1 MERPDIASIVKN
13 QNAFERALG
22 VIAPSWATQRL
33 RSRIEKHLF
42 EYQAAQANRLFTPRT
57 SEVPAE
63 SSRTTRERRV
73 MMFEARDLIANFSAL
88 AGVPEKF
95 ALNCTPNEWSPATG
109 DREYD
114 KTIAEYFHAWCKKAD
129 VTGRHSFR
137 QLVGMALQMRPVDGD
152 CGFAIRKTTDGI
164 RLQLVPADLI
174 GNPNE
179 ISTFDQYIDGIVVDE
194 FGKPTAYRVFQR
206 ERNGAYVNPED
217 VSARAFCHYFDPF
230 RADQYRGV
238 TEFHAVINTAR
249 MLKGIL
255 DAEQVGVRF
264 ASQQAALV
272 FNERGSASPRQAFSA
287 APSITLENGQQ
298 RKDELS
304 DVGMIKYFN
313 TSDKVEVMPSRPSS
327 AFTGF
332 VEHLMDE
339 IAMGLGIPGGV
350 LFGTQGYKGP
360 NVRAEFAQADRVW
373 DRHRGVLSDKVL
385 DPIKNDVLLIAIA
398 EGDIPAPPAKEG
410 ETAVQA
416 LRRALRGEWRWPA
429 RMSIDVG
436 RESTAN
442 LNENRQ
448 GIKSGQQI
456 AAENGYD
463 YEATLEQLAI
473 EAAKVSELAAQYGV
487 PETAIR
493 LTTSSLPSTPAAAAA
508 AGENVGAS
516 ATAAT
521 GGTGI
526 DTSGLPIGQSV
537 NGVETFPD
545 VSAQIAPLNGAQI
558 AAVISIVE
566 RIRAGDLTAEAASLL
581 MISAGMTKEAAQT
594 VASSVA
600 GMPKLAPKLARDS
613 ALRWFSAQKRIKLQ
627 VDTQPT
633 QEMAAEAERGLAWRD
648 EFNRGGTEVGVAR
661 ARDIVNRRNL
671 SPDTISRMVSY
682 FARHEVDKQGQGWSQ
697 DQDGYPSAG
706 RIAWAL
712 WGGDAGRAW
721 AERKQAELTRDSS
734 LSDLLDPRSARAA
747 RASRLAAKVEKTAN
761 LRTALGEQA
770 ATAERINAAF
780 SRLAK

>member
-1 MERPDIASIVKN
+1 MERPDIASLVKN

-42 EYQAAQANRLFTPRT
+42 EYQAAQANRLFSPKTY
-57 SEVPAE
+57 EQPAE
-63 SSRTTRERRV
+63 SSKTVRERRV
-73 MMFEARDLIANFSAL
+73 MMWEARDLIANFSAL
-88 AGVPEKF
+88 AGIPEKF

-109 DREYD
+109 DRDYD
-114 KTIAEYFHAWCKKAD
+114 RTVAEYFHSWCKKSD

-152 CGFAIRKTTDGI
+152 CGFAIRKTSDGL

-179 ISTFDQYIDGIVVDE
+179 VTNAEQYIDGIVLDE
-194 FGKPTAYRVFQR
+194 FGKPVAYRVFQR
-206 ERNGAYVNPED
+206 ERSGAYVNPED
-217 VSARAFCHYFDPF
+217 VPARAFCHYFDPF

-339 IAMGLGIPGGV
+339 IAMGLGLPAGV

-385 DPIKNDVLLIAIA
+385 DPIKNDVILIAIA
-398 EGDIPAPPAKEG
+398 NGEIPPPPTKDG

-463 YEATLEQLAI
+463 YEDTLEQLAI
-473 EAAKVSELAAQYGV
+473 EAAKVSELAARYGV

-493 LTTSSLPSTPAAAAA
+493 LTTSSLPSTPSAAVAAGSEVGAAAAEA
-508 AGENVGAS
+508 QNPADMPPV
-516 ATAAT
+516 AT
-521 GGTGI
+521 
-526 DTSGLPIGQSV
+526 
-537 NGVETFPD
+537 N
-545 VSAQIAPLNGAQI
+545 
-558 AAVISIVE
+558 
-566 RIRAGDLTAEAASLL
+566 
-581 MISAGMTKEAAQT
+581 
-594 VASSVA
+594 
-600 GMPKLAPKLARDS
+600 
-613 ALRWFSAQKRIKLQ
+613 LQ
-627 VDTQPT
+627 VDLQPT
-633 QEMAAEAERGLAWRD
+633 EEMAAEAERGLAWRG
-648 EFNRGGTEVGVAR
+648 EYNRGGTEVGVAR
-661 ARDIVNRRNL
+661 ARDISNRTNL

-682 FARHEVDKQGQGWSQ
+682 FARHEVDKTGAGFQQGEP
-697 DQDGYPSAG
+697 GYPSAG

-721 AERKQAELTRDSS
+721 ADRKQAELTRDSS
-734 LSDLLDPRSARAA
+734 LSDLLNPRSARAA
-747 RASRLAAKVEKTAN
+747 RASRLASKVEKTAT
-761 LRTALGEQA
+761 LRAALGEQA
-770 ATAERINAAF
+770 ASAERITAAF

>member
-1 MERPDIASIVKN
+1 MERPDIAGLVKN

-22 VIAPSWATQRL
+22 AIAPSWATNRL
-33 RSRIEKHLF
+33 RSKIEKHLF
-42 EYQAAQANRLFTPRT
+42 EYQAAQANRLFAPKTY
-57 SEVPAE
+57 ELPAE
-63 SSRTTRERRV
+63 SSKTSRERKV

-88 AGVPEKF
+88 AGIPEKF

-114 KTIAEYFHAWCKKAD
+114 RTIAEYFHAWCKKAD

-152 CGFAIRKTTDGI
+152 CGFALRKTPDGL

-179 ISTFDQYIDGIVVDE
+179 ISMFDKYIDGIVVDD
-194 FGKPTAYRVFQR
+194 FGKPVAFRVFQR
-206 ERNGAYVNPED
+206 DRNGSYSNPED
-217 VSARAFCHYFDPF
+217 VPARAFCHYFDPF

-287 APSITLENGQQ
+287 APSLTLDNGQQ
-298 RKDELS
+298 RKDEIS
-304 DVGMIKYFN
+304 EMGMIKYFN

-339 IAMGLGIPGGV
+339 IAMGLGIPAGV

-385 DPIKNDVLLIAIA
+385 DPIKNDVILIAIA
-398 EGDIPAPPAKEG
+398 EGEIPAPPAKAG
-410 ETAVQA
+410 ETEVQA

-463 YEATLEQLAI
+463 YEDTLEQLAI
-473 EAAKVSELAAQYGV
+473 EAAKVSELAARYGV

-493 LTTSSLPSTPAAAAA
+493 LTTSSLPSTPSAAAA
-508 AGENVGAS
+508 AGSEVGAS
-516 ATAAT
+516 AA
-521 GGTGI
+521 
-526 DTSGLPIGQSV
+526 
-537 NGVETFPD
+537 
-545 VSAQIAPLNGAQI
+545 
-558 AAVISIVE
+558 
-566 RIRAGDLTAEAASLL
+566 AASLPPPE
-581 MISAGMTKEAAQT
+581 TTAAAMQ
-594 VASSVA
+594 S
-600 GMPKLAPKLARDS
+600 
-613 ALRWFSAQKRIKLQ
+613 I
-627 VDTQPT
+627 VDGVK
-633 QEMAAEAERGLAWRD
+633 GLS
-648 EFNRGGTEVGVAR
+648 N
-661 ARDIVNRRNL
+661 NL
-671 SPDTISRMVSY
+671 DT
-682 FARHEVDKQGQGWSQ
+682 
-697 DQDGYPSAG
+697 
-706 RIAWAL
+706 
-712 WGGDAGRAW
+712 
-721 AERKQAELTRDSS
+721 
-734 LSDLLDPRSARAA
+734 
-747 RASRLAAKVEKTAN
+747 VEKLEN
-761 LRTALGEQA
+761 EIHEIGVFNGLLSGF
-770 ATAERINAAF
+770 NV
-780 SRLAK
+780 SKK

>member
-33 RSRIEKHLF
+33 RSKIEKHLF
-42 EYQAAQANRLFTPRT
+42 EYQAAQANRLFAPKTY
-57 SEVPAE
+57 ELPAE
-63 SSRTTRERRV
+63 SSKTTRERRV
-73 MMFEARDLIANFSAL
+73 MMFEARDLIANFSVL

-109 DREYD
+109 NRDYD
-114 KTIAEYFHAWCKKAD
+114 KTVADYFHNWCKKAD

-152 CGFAIRKTTDGI
+152 CGFAIRKTADGI

-179 ISTFDQYIDGIVVDE
+179 VSNFEQYIDGIVVDE
-194 FGKPTAYRVFQR
+194 FGKPVAYRVFQR
-206 ERNGAYVNPED
+206 DRNGSYINPED
-217 VSARAFCHYFDPF
+217 VPARAFCHYFDPF
-230 RADQYRGV
+230 RGDQYRGV

-272 FNERGSASPRQAFSA
+272 FNERSSASPRQAFAPMPSA
-287 APSITLENGQQ
+287 TLENGQQ

-313 TSDKVEVMPSRPSS
+313 TSDKVEVMPARPSS

-339 IAMGLGIPGGV
+339 IAMGLGVPRGV

-385 DPIKNDVLLIAIA
+385 DPIKNDVILIAIA
-398 EGDIPAPPAKEG
+398 TGEIPPPPLQEG
-410 ETAVQA
+410 ETAIDG

-436 RESTAN
+436 RESAAN

-508 AGENVGAS
+508 AGENVAAS
-516 ATAAT
+516 A
-521 GGTGI
+521 
-526 DTSGLPIGQSV
+526 
-537 NGVETFPD
+537 
-545 VSAQIAPLNGAQI
+545 
-558 AAVISIVE
+558 
-566 RIRAGDLTAEAASLL
+566 AEAQNAQPAAL
-581 MISAGMTKEAAQT
+581 EAKPEVKQ
-594 VASSVA
+594 
-600 GMPKLAPKLARDS
+600 
-613 ALRWFSAQKRIKLQ
+613 LQ

-661 ARDIVNRRNL
+661 ARDIANRRNL
-671 SPDTISRMVSY
+671 SPDTIGRMVSY
-682 FARHEVDKQGQGWSQ
+682 FARHEVDKQGQGWSEGEQ
-697 DQDGYPSAG
+697 GYPSAG

-721 AERKQAELTRDSS
+721 AERKQAEINRDSS
-734 LSDLLDPRSARAA
+734 LSDLLDRRSARAA
-747 RASRLAAKVEKTAN
+747 RASRLAAKVEKTAT
-761 LRTALGEQA
+761 LRAALGEQA
-770 ATAERINAAF
+770 ATAERIQSAF

>member
-1 MERPDIASIVKN
+1 MERPDIAGLVQN

-22 VIAPSWATQRL
+22 AIAPAWATQRL

-42 EYQAAQANRLFTPRT
+42 EYQAAQANRLFSPRT
-57 SEVPAE
+57 NEAPSESPKT
-63 SSRTTRERRV
+63 SRERKV
-73 MMFEARDLIANFSAL
+73 MMFEARDLIANFSAI

-109 DREYD
+109 DRDYD
-114 KTIAEYFHAWCKKAD
+114 RAIADYFHAWCKKAD

-137 QLVGMALQMRPVDGD
+137 QLIGMALQMRPVDGD
-152 CGFAIRKTTDGI
+152 CGFALRKTADGL

-174 GNPNE
+174 GNPAE
-179 ISTFDQYIDGIVVDE
+179 ISNFDKYIDGIVVDD
-194 FGKPTAYRVFQR
+194 FGKPVAYRIFQR
-206 ERNGAYVNPED
+206 DRNGSYSNPED
-217 VSARAFCHYFDPF
+217 VPARAFCHYFDPF

-287 APSITLENGQQ
+287 APSLTLENGQQ

-304 DVGMIKYFN
+304 EMGMIKYFN

-385 DPIKNDVLLIAIA
+385 DPIKNDVILIAIA
-398 EGDIPAPPAKEG
+398 EGEIPAPPAKAG
-410 ETAVQA
+410 ETEVQA

-463 YEATLEQLAI
+463 YEDTLEQLAI
-473 EAAKVSELAAQYGV
+473 EAAKVSELAARYKV

-493 LTTSSLPSTPAAAAA
+493 LTTSSLPSTPSAAAAS
-508 AGENVGAS
+508 GSQVGA
-516 ATAAT
+516 AAAEASQT
-521 GGTGI
+521 NSGGGAV
-526 DTSGLPIGQSV
+526 GAVGAV
-537 NGVETFPD
+537 GGGVESFPD
-545 VSAQIAPLNGAQI
+545 VSAELAPLNGAQI
-558 AAVISIVE
+558 TAVLSILE
-566 RIRAGDLTAEAASLL
+566 NLRAGDLTADSASVL
-581 MISAGMTKEAAQT
+581 MASAGMAQESANRVAQAVAAL
-594 VASSVA
+594 
-600 GMPKLAPKLARDS
+600 PP
-613 ALRWFSAQKRIKLQ
+613 
-627 VDTQPT
+627 
-633 QEMAAEAERGLAWRD
+633 E
-648 EFNRGGTEVGVAR
+648 
-661 ARDIVNRRNL
+661 
-671 SPDTISRMVSY
+671 
-682 FARHEVDKQGQGWSQ
+682 
-697 DQDGYPSAG
+697 PSATTPAAMQAHLDVAKG
-706 RIAWAL
+706 LDHRNT
-712 WGGDAGRAW
+712 AGV
-721 AERKQAELTRDSS
+721 RKLGKEVTELSIFN
-734 LSDLLDPRSARAA
+734 DLLSGFTD
-747 RASRLAAKVEKTAN
+747 AKK
-761 LRTALGEQA
+761 
-770 ATAERINAAF
+770 
-780 SRLAK
+780 

>member
-33 RSRIEKHLF
+33 RSKIEKHLF
-42 EYQAAQANRLFTPRT
+42 EYQAAQANRLFAPKTY
-57 SEVPAE
+57 EVPAE
-63 SSRTTRERRV
+63 SSRTTRERHT
-73 MMFEARDLIANFSAL
+73 MMFEARDLIANFSVL

-109 DREYD
+109 SREYD
-114 KTIAEYFHAWCKKAD
+114 KTVADYFHNWCKKAD

-152 CGFAIRKTTDGI
+152 CGFAIRKTADGI

-174 GNPNE
+174 GNPSEVVLYDN
-179 ISTFDQYIDGIVVDE
+179 YVDGIVVDD
-194 FGKPTAYRVFQR
+194 FGKPVAYRVFKR
-206 ERNGAYVNPED
+206 DRNGSYYDAED
-217 VSARAFCHYFDPF
+217 VAARAFCHYFDPF

-272 FNERGSASPRQAFSA
+272 FNERGSASPRQAFAPMPSA
-287 APSITLENGQQ
+287 TLENGQQ

-313 TSDKVEVMPSRPSS
+313 TSDKVEVMPARPSS

-339 IAMGLGIPGGV
+339 IAMGLGVPRGV

-385 DPIKNDVLLIAIA
+385 DPIKNDVILIAIA
-398 EGDIPAPPAKEG
+398 NGEIPPPPAQEG
-410 ETAVQA
+410 ETAVDA

-436 RESTAN
+436 RESAAN

-516 ATAAT
+516 A
-521 GGTGI
+521 
-526 DTSGLPIGQSV
+526 
-537 NGVETFPD
+537 
-545 VSAQIAPLNGAQI
+545 
-558 AAVISIVE
+558 
-566 RIRAGDLTAEAASLL
+566 AEAQNAQAAAL
-581 MISAGMTKEAAQT
+581 EAK
-594 VASSVA
+594 
-600 GMPKLAPKLARDS
+600 PE
-613 ALRWFSAQKRIKLQ
+613 IKQLQ

-661 ARDIVNRRNL
+661 ARDIANRRNL
-671 SPDTISRMVSY
+671 SPDTIGRMVSY
-682 FARHEVDKQGQGWSQ
+682 FARHEVDKQGQGWSEGEE
-697 DQDGYPSAG
+697 GYPSAG

-721 AERKQAELTRDSS
+721 AERKQAEINRDSS
-734 LSDLLDPRSARAA
+734 LSDLLDRRSARAA
-747 RASRLAAKVEKTAN
+747 RASRLAAKVERTAT
-761 LRTALGEQA
+761 LRAALGEQA
-770 ATAERINAAF
+770 ATAERIQSAF

>member
-1 MERPDIASIVKN
+1 MERPDIASIIKN

-22 VIAPSWATQRL
+22 AIAPSWATNRL
-33 RSRIEKHLF
+33 RSKIEKHLF
-42 EYQAAQANRLFTPRT
+42 EYQAAQANRLFSPKTY
-57 SEVPAE
+57 EQPAE
-63 SSRTTRERRV
+63 SSKTVRERRV
-73 MMFEARDLIANFSAL
+73 MMWEARDLIANFSAL
-88 AGVPEKF
+88 AGIPEKF

-109 DREYD
+109 DRDYD
-114 KTIAEYFHAWCKKAD
+114 RTVAEYFHAWCKKAD

-152 CGFAIRKTTDGI
+152 CGFAIRKTADGI

-179 ISTFDQYIDGIVVDE
+179 VTNAEQYIDGIVLDE
-194 FGKPTAYRVFQR
+194 FGKPVAYRVFQR
-206 ERNGAYVNPED
+206 ERSGAYVNPED
-217 VSARAFCHYFDPF
+217 VPARAFCHYFDPF

-339 IAMGLGIPGGV
+339 IAMGLGLPAGV

-385 DPIKNDVLLIAIA
+385 DPIKNDVILIAIA
-398 EGDIPAPPAKEG
+398 NGEIPAPPAKDG

-436 RESTAN
+436 RESAAN

-463 YEATLEQLAI
+463 YEDTLEQLAI
-473 EAAKVSELAAQYGV
+473 EAAKVSELAARYGV

-493 LTTSSLPSTPAAAAA
+493 LTTSSLPSTPSAAVAAGSEVGAAAADTQPITNSTVA
-508 AGENVGAS
+508 DS
-516 ATAAT
+516 TA
-521 GGTGI
+521 
-526 DTSGLPIGQSV
+526 PSV
-537 NGVETFPD
+537 QNFPT
-545 VSAQIAPLNGAQI
+545 VSADIIQLNGAQI
-558 AAVISIVE
+558 EAIISIVDK
-566 RIRAGDLTAEAASLL
+566 IRDGSLNAEAASLL
-581 MISAGMTKEAAQT
+581 MISAGMTKDSADRVAQ
-594 VASSVA
+594 AVA
-600 GMPKLAPKLARDS
+600 GMPK
-613 ALRWFSAQKRIKLQ
+613 
-627 VDTQPT
+627 PT
-633 QEMAAEAERGLAWRD
+633 QAALAGALSRHREHVRFQAERGQ
-648 EFNRGGTEVGVAR
+648 
-661 ARDIVNRRNL
+661 L
-671 SPDTISRMVSY
+671 SIG
-682 FARHEVDKQGQGWSQ
+682 E
-697 DQDGYPSAG
+697 
-706 RIAWAL
+706 
-712 WGGDAGRAW
+712 
-721 AERKQAELTRDSS
+721 
-734 LSDLLDPRSARAA
+734 LLDYRSARSARAN
-747 RASRLAAKVEKTAN
+747 RLAAKVQ
-761 LRTALGEQA
+761 RTATIRQKLGEQVA
-770 ATAERINAAF
+770 DTQRINAAF

>member
-33 RSRIEKHLF
+33 RSKIEKHLF
-42 EYQAAQANRLFTPRT
+42 EYQAAQANRLFAPKTY
-57 SEVPAE
+57 EVPAE
-63 SSRTTRERRV
+63 SSRTTRERHT
-73 MMFEARDLIANFSAL
+73 MMFEARDLIANFSVL

-109 DREYD
+109 SREYD
-114 KTIAEYFHAWCKKAD
+114 KTVADYFHAWCKKAD

-152 CGFAIRKTTDGI
+152 CGFAIRKTADGI

-174 GNPNE
+174 GNPSEVVLYDN
-179 ISTFDQYIDGIVVDE
+179 YVDGIVVDD
-194 FGKPTAYRVFQR
+194 FGKPVAYRVFKR
-206 ERNGAYVNPED
+206 DRNGSYYDPED
-217 VSARAFCHYFDPF
+217 VAARAFVHYFDPF

-272 FNERGSASPRQAFSA
+272 FNERGSASPRQAFAPMPSA
-287 APSITLENGQQ
+287 TLENGQQ

-339 IAMGLGIPGGV
+339 IAMGLGVPRGV

-398 EGDIPAPPAKEG
+398 NGEIPPPPAQEG
-410 ETAVQA
+410 ETAVDA

-473 EAAKVSELAAQYGV
+473 EAAKVSELAARYGV

-508 AGENVGAS
+508 AGENVAAS
-516 ATAAT
+516 ATEAT
-521 GGTGI
+521 Q
-526 DTSGLPIGQSV
+526 PVQ
-537 NGVETFPD
+537 P
-545 VSAQIAPLNGAQI
+545 AQL
-558 AAVISIVE
+558 
-566 RIRAGDLTAEAASLL
+566 EA
-581 MISAGMTKEAAQT
+581 K
-594 VASSVA
+594 
-600 GMPKLAPKLARDS
+600 
-613 ALRWFSAQKRIKLQ
+613 KLQ

-633 QEMAAEAERGLAWRD
+633 QEMAAEAERGLAWRA
-648 EFNRGGTEVGVAR
+648 EYNRGGTEVGVAR
-661 ARDIVNRRNL
+661 ARDIANRRNL
-671 SPDTISRMVSY
+671 SPDTIGRMVSY
-682 FARHEVDKQGQGWSQ
+682 FARHEVDKQGQGWSE

-721 AERKQAELTRDSS
+721 AERKQAEITRDSS
-734 LSDLLDPRSARAA
+734 LSDLLNPRSARAA
-747 RASRLAAKVEKTAN
+747 RASRLASKVEKTAT
-761 LRTALGEQA
+761 LRAALGEQA
-770 ATAERINAAF
+770 ASAERITAAF

>member
-1 MERPDIASIVKN
+1 MERPDIAGLVKN

-22 VIAPSWATQRL
+22 AIAPAWATQRL

-42 EYQAAQANRLFTPRT
+42 EYQAAQANRLFSPKTY
-57 SEVPAE
+57 ELPAE
-63 SSRTTRERRV
+63 SSKTSRERKV

-88 AGVPEKF
+88 AGIPEKF

-114 KTIAEYFHAWCKKAD
+114 RTIAEYFHAWCKKAD

-152 CGFAIRKTTDGI
+152 CGFAIRKTADGI

-179 ISTFDQYIDGIVVDE
+179 ISMFEKYIDGIVVDD
-194 FGKPTAYRVFQR
+194 FGKPVAFRVFQR
-206 ERNGAYVNPED
+206 DRNGSYSNPED
-217 VSARAFCHYFDPF
+217 VPARAFCHYFDPF

-287 APSITLENGQQ
+287 APSLTLDNGQQ
-298 RKDELS
+298 RKDEIS
-304 DVGMIKYFN
+304 EIGMIKYLN

-385 DPIKNDVLLIAIA
+385 DPIKNDVILIGIA
-398 EGDIPAPPAKEG
+398 EGEIPPPPAKEG

-463 YEATLEQLAI
+463 YEDTLEQLAI
-473 EAAKVSELAAQYGV
+473 EAAKVSELAARYGV

-493 LTTSSLPSTPAAAAA
+493 LTTSSLPSTPSAAAA
-508 AGENVGAS
+508 AGSEVGAS
-516 ATAAT
+516 AAAASQTDSTA
-521 GGTGI
+521 I
-526 DTSGLPIGQSV
+526 TSDPTVTTDNAMPASSV
-537 NGVETFPD
+537 
-545 VSAQIAPLNGAQI
+545 IAPLNGAQI
-558 AAVISIVE
+558 EAVISIVE
-566 RIRAGDLTAEAASLL
+566 RIRAGDLDASAAMLL
-581 MISAGMTKEAAQT
+581 MVAAGMPADAAKQVADSVAMLPAATPDPTAT
-594 VASSVA
+594 VAS
-600 GMPKLAPKLARDS
+600 MQS
-613 ALRWFSAQKRIKLQ
+613 AINGVKGLSL
-627 VDTQPT
+627 DT
-633 QEMAAEAERGLAWRD
+633 
-648 EFNRGGTEVGVAR
+648 
-661 ARDIVNRRNL
+661 
-671 SPDTISRMVSY
+671 
-682 FARHEVDKQGQGWSQ
+682 
-697 DQDGYPSAG
+697 
-706 RIAWAL
+706 
-712 WGGDAGRAW
+712 
-721 AERKQAELTRDSS
+721 
-734 LSDLLDPRSARAA
+734 
-747 RASRLAAKVEKTAN
+747 VEKLEN
-761 LRTALGEQA
+761 EIHEIGVFNALLSGF
-770 ATAERINAAF
+770 NV
-780 SRLAK
+780 SKK

>member
-1 MERPDIASIVKN
+1 
-13 QNAFERALG
+13 
-22 VIAPSWATQRL
+22 
-33 RSRIEKHLF
+33 
-42 EYQAAQANRLFTPRT
+42 
-57 SEVPAE
+57 
-63 SSRTTRERRV
+63 
-73 MMFEARDLIANFSAL
+73 
-88 AGVPEKF
+88 
-95 ALNCTPNEWSPATG
+95 
-109 DREYD
+109 
-114 KTIAEYFHAWCKKAD
+114 
-129 VTGRHSFR
+129 
-137 QLVGMALQMRPVDGD
+137 MALQMRPVDGD
-152 CGFAIRKTTDGI
+152 CGFAIRKTADGI

-179 ISTFDQYIDGIVVDE
+179 ISTFDQYIDGIVIDE

-206 ERNGAYVNPED
+206 DRNGSYSNPED
-217 VSARAFCHYFDPF
+217 VPARAFCHYFDPF

-304 DVGMIKYFN
+304 EMGMIKYFN

-385 DPIKNDVLLIAIA
+385 DPIKNDVILIAIA
-398 EGDIPAPPAKEG
+398 EGEIPAPPAKAG

-436 RESTAN
+436 RESAAN

-473 EAAKVSELAAQYGV
+473 EAAKVSELAAQYNV

-508 AGENVGAS
+508 AGENVAAS
-516 ATAAT
+516 A
-521 GGTGI
+521 
-526 DTSGLPIGQSV
+526 SQ
-537 NGVETFPD
+537 
-545 VSAQIAPLNGAQI
+545 AQNPVQPAPQLNQ
-558 AAVISIVE
+558 
-566 RIRAGDLTAEAASLL
+566 
-581 MISAGMTKEAAQT
+581 
-594 VASSVA
+594 
-600 GMPKLAPKLARDS
+600 
-613 ALRWFSAQKRIKLQ
+613 LQ
-627 VDTQPT
+627 VDLEPT

-648 EFNRGGTEVGVAR
+648 EYNRGGTEVGVAR
-661 ARDIVNRRNL
+661 ARDIANRRNL
-671 SPDTISRMVSY
+671 SPDTIGRMVSY
-682 FARHEVDKQGQGWSQ
+682 FARHEVDKTGAGFQQGEP
-697 DQDGYPSAG
+697 GYPSAG

-734 LSDLLDPRSARAA
+734 LSDLLNPRSARAA
-747 RASRLAAKVEKTAN
+747 RASRLASKIEKTAT
-761 LRTALGEQA
+761 LRAALGEQA
-770 ATAERINAAF
+770 ASAERINAAF

>member
-398 EGDIPAPPAKEG
+398 EGEIPAPPAKEG

-521 GGTGI
+521 Q
-526 DTSGLPIGQSV
+526 PVQPV
-537 NGVETFPD
+537 QP
-545 VSAQIAPLNGAQI
+545 AQLE
-558 AAVISIVE
+558 S
-566 RIRAGDLTAEAASLL
+566 
-581 MISAGMTKEAAQT
+581 K
-594 VASSVA
+594 
-600 GMPKLAPKLARDS
+600 
-613 ALRWFSAQKRIKLQ
+613 KLQ

-747 RASRLAAKVEKTAN
+747 RASRLASKVEKTAN

>member
-1 MERPDIASIVKN
+1 MERPDIAGLVKN

-33 RSRIEKHLF
+33 RSKIEKHLF
-42 EYQAAQANRLFTPRT
+42 EYQAAQANRLFSPKTY
-57 SEVPAE
+57 EQPAE
-63 SSRTTRERRV
+63 SSKTVRERRV

-109 DREYD
+109 DRDYD
-114 KTIAEYFHAWCKKAD
+114 RTVADYFHAWCKKAD

-137 QLVGMALQMRPVDGD
+137 QLIGMALQMRPVDGD
-152 CGFAIRKTTDGI
+152 CGFAIRKTADGL
-164 RLQLVPADLI
+164 RLQLVPADLL

-179 ISTFDQYIDGIVVDE
+179 VVNAPLYIDGVIVDE
-194 FGKPTAYRVFQR
+194 FGKPTAYRVFR
-206 ERNGAYVNPED
+206 RDRAGSYYDPED
-217 VSARAFCHYFDPF
+217 IPARAFCHYFDPF

-272 FNERGSASPRQAFSA
+272 FNERGAASPRQAF
-287 APSITLENGQQ
+287 APAPALTLENGQQ

-313 TSDKVEVMPSRPSS
+313 TSDKVEVMPARPSS

-339 IAMGLGIPGGV
+339 IAMGLGIPRGV

-385 DPIKNDVLLIAIA
+385 DPIKNDVILIAIA
-398 EGDIPAPPAKEG
+398 NGEIPPPPAKEG
-410 ETAVQA
+410 ETAVEA

-436 RESTAN
+436 RESAAN

-463 YEATLEQLAI
+463 YEDTLEQLAI
-473 EAAKVSELAAQYGV
+473 EAAKVSELAAKYGV

-508 AGENVGAS
+508 AGAEVGA
-516 ATAAT
+516 AA
-521 GGTGI
+521 
-526 DTSGLPIGQSV
+526 S
-537 NGVETFPD
+537 E
-545 VSAQIAPLNGAQI
+545 AQTPAEPAPIAP
-558 AAVISIVE
+558 
-566 RIRAGDLTAEAASLL
+566 T
-581 MISAGMTKEAAQT
+581 T
-594 VASSVA
+594 
-600 GMPKLAPKLARDS
+600 
-613 ALRWFSAQKRIKLQ
+613 LQ
-627 VDTQPT
+627 VDLQPT
-633 QEMAAEAERGLAWRD
+633 EEMAAEAERGLAWRG
-648 EFNRGGTEVGVAR
+648 EYNRGGTEVGVAR
-661 ARDIVNRRNL
+661 ARDISNRTNL

-682 FARHEVDKQGQGWSQ
+682 FARHEVDKQGEGFNQGEP
-697 DQDGYPSAG
+697 GYPSAG

-712 WGGDAGRAW
+712 WGGDAGQTW
-721 AERKQAELTRDSS
+721 ANRKQAELARERGE
-734 LSDLLDPRSARAA
+734 LSVADLLDPRSARSA
-747 RASRLAAKVEKTAN
+747 RASRLAAKVQ
-761 LRTALGEQA
+761 RTATIRQKLGEQVA
-770 ATAERINAAF
+770 DSARINAAF

>member
-33 RSRIEKHLF
+33 RSKIEKHLF
-42 EYQAAQANRLFTPRT
+42 EYQAAQANRLFAPKTY
-57 SEVPAE
+57 EVPAE
-63 SSRTTRERRV
+63 SSRTTRERHT
-73 MMFEARDLIANFSAL
+73 MMFEARDLIANFSVL

-109 DREYD
+109 SRDYD
-114 KTIAEYFHAWCKKAD
+114 KTVADYFHNWCKKAD

-152 CGFAIRKTTDGI
+152 CGFAIRKTADGI

-174 GNPNE
+174 GNPSEVVLYDN
-179 ISTFDQYIDGIVVDE
+179 YVDGIVVDD
-194 FGKPTAYRVFQR
+194 FGKPVAYRVFKR
-206 ERNGAYVNPED
+206 DRNGSYYDAED
-217 VSARAFCHYFDPF
+217 VAARAFCHYFDPF

-272 FNERGSASPRQAFSA
+272 FNERGSASPRQAFAPMPSA
-287 APSITLENGQQ
+287 TLENGQQ

-313 TSDKVEVMPSRPSS
+313 TSDKVEVMPARPSS

-339 IAMGLGIPGGV
+339 IAMGLGVPRGV

-385 DPIKNDVLLIAIA
+385 DPIKNDVILIAIA
-398 EGDIPAPPAKEG
+398 NGEIPPPPAQEG
-410 ETAVQA
+410 ETAVDA

-436 RESTAN
+436 RESAAN

-508 AGENVGAS
+508 AGENVAAS
-516 ATAAT
+516 A
-521 GGTGI
+521 
-526 DTSGLPIGQSV
+526 
-537 NGVETFPD
+537 
-545 VSAQIAPLNGAQI
+545 
-558 AAVISIVE
+558 
-566 RIRAGDLTAEAASLL
+566 AEA
-581 MISAGMTKEAAQT
+581 TKPAALEAK
-594 VASSVA
+594 
-600 GMPKLAPKLARDS
+600 PE
-613 ALRWFSAQKRIKLQ
+613 IKQLQ

-633 QEMAAEAERGLAWRD
+633 QEMASEAERGLAWRD

-661 ARDIVNRRNL
+661 ARDIANRRNL
-671 SPDTISRMVSY
+671 SPDTIGRMVSY
-682 FARHEVDKQGQGWSQ
+682 FARHEVDKQGQGWSEGEE
-697 DQDGYPSAG
+697 GYPSAG

-721 AERKQAELTRDSS
+721 AERKQAEINRDSS
-734 LSDLLDPRSARAA
+734 LSDLLDRRSARAA
-747 RASRLAAKVEKTAN
+747 RASRLAAKVERTAT
-761 LRTALGEQA
+761 LRAALGEQA
-770 ATAERINAAF
+770 ATAERIQSAF

>member
-33 RSRIEKHLF
+33 RSKIEKHLF
-42 EYQAAQANRLFTPRT
+42 EYQAAQANRLFAPKTY
-57 SEVPAE
+57 EVPAE
-63 SSRTTRERRV
+63 SSRTTRERHT
-73 MMFEARDLIANFSAL
+73 MMFEARDLIANFSVL

-109 DREYD
+109 SREYD
-114 KTIAEYFHAWCKKAD
+114 KTVSDYFHNWCKKAD

-152 CGFAIRKTTDGI
+152 CGFAIRKTADGI

-174 GNPNE
+174 GNPSEVVLYDN
-179 ISTFDQYIDGIVVDE
+179 YVDGIVVDD
-194 FGKPTAYRVFQR
+194 FGKPVAYRVFKR
-206 ERNGAYVNPED
+206 DRNGSYYEPED
-217 VSARAFCHYFDPF
+217 VAARAFCHYFDPF
-230 RADQYRGV
+230 RADQYRGI

-272 FNERGSASPRQAFSA
+272 FNERGSASPRQAFAPMPSA
-287 APSITLENGQQ
+287 TLENGQQ

-313 TSDKVEVMPSRPSS
+313 TSDKVEVMPARPSS

-339 IAMGLGIPGGV
+339 IAMGLGVPRGV

-385 DPIKNDVLLIAIA
+385 DPIKNDVILIAIA
-398 EGDIPAPPAKEG
+398 NGEIPPPPAQEG
-410 ETAVQA
+410 ETAVDA

-436 RESTAN
+436 RESAAN

-516 ATAAT
+516 A
-521 GGTGI
+521 
-526 DTSGLPIGQSV
+526 
-537 NGVETFPD
+537 
-545 VSAQIAPLNGAQI
+545 
-558 AAVISIVE
+558 
-566 RIRAGDLTAEAASLL
+566 AEAQNAQPAAL
-581 MISAGMTKEAAQT
+581 EAKPEVKQ
-594 VASSVA
+594 
-600 GMPKLAPKLARDS
+600 
-613 ALRWFSAQKRIKLQ
+613 LQ

-661 ARDIVNRRNL
+661 ARDIANRRNL
-671 SPDTISRMVSY
+671 SPDTIGRMVSY
-682 FARHEVDKQGQGWSQ
+682 FARHEVDKQGEGFNEGEQ
-697 DQDGYPSAG
+697 GYPSAG

-721 AERKQAELTRDSS
+721 SERKQAEINRDSS
-734 LSDLLDPRSARAA
+734 LSDLLDRRSARAA
-747 RASRLAAKVEKTAN
+747 RASRLAAKVERTAT
-761 LRTALGEQA
+761 LRAALGEQA
-770 ATAERINAAF
+770 ATAERIQSAF